1 MKILVTG
8 TAGFIG
14 FYVTKAL
21 AELGHEIIG
30 LDNISDYYDVNLKYG
45 RLNENGINA
54 SDIVYN
60 TYCQSSKYPNYH
72 FIRLNV
78 EDKENLYKVYD
89 QHRFDK
95 VCHLAAQPGVR
106 YSIENPYAYIDSNI
120 VGFLHILEGCRHYKV
135 QHLVFASS
143 SSVYGN
149 NNSIPFSEKDRVDE
163 PVSLYA
169 ATKRSNE
176 LMAYT
181 YSHLYEFQLTG
192 LRFFTVYG
200 PWGRPDMAPMLF
212 ADAIIQGKYIKVFNN
227 GELYR
232 DFTYVDDIAEG
243 VSKVLLSNMSHKN
256 KYALYN
262 IGCSQPVHLIDFIRI
277 LEAHLGK
284 KAKMEF
290 LPMQSGDVYKTY
302 ADTTLLERDFN
313 YKPKIKLEQGIKKFI
328 QWHKLWVNFSNF

>member
-1 MKILVTG
+1 MKILVSG

-14 FYVTKAL
+14 FYVAKILLEA
-21 AELGHEIIG
+21 GHEVIG
-30 LDNISDYYDVNLKYG
+30 LDNINNYYDVNLKYG
-45 RLNENGINA
+45 RLKESGIIP
-54 SDIVYN
+54 SEIVYN
-60 TYCQSSKYPNYH
+60 TYCQSNKYPNYR
-72 FIRLNV
+72 FIRLNL
-78 EDKENLYKVYD
+78 EDKENLFKVFE
-89 QHRFDK
+89 QHKFDK

-106 YSIENPYAYIDSNI
+106 YSIENPYAYINSNI

-149 NNSIPFSEKDRVDE
+149 NNHIPFSEKDRVDE

-176 LMAYT
+176 LMSYT
-181 YSHLYEFQLTG
+181 YAHLYGFQLTG

-212 ADAIIQGKYIKVFNN
+212 ADAITQGKPIQVFNN
-227 GELYR
+227 GDLYR
-232 DFTYVDDIAEG
+232 DFTYVEDIAEG
-243 VSKVLLSNMSHKN
+243 VQKVLLTDITQSD
-256 KYALYN
+256 KYKLYN
-262 IGCSQPVHLIDFIRI
+262 IGCSQPVHLMDFIHT
-277 LEAHLGK
+277 LEIHLGK

-290 LPMQSGDVYKTY
+290 LPMQAGDVYKTY

-313 YKPKIKLEQGIKKFI
+313 YKPSISLQIGIKEF
-328 QWHKLWVNFSNF
+328 VNWYISDNNPIK

>member
-14 FYVTKAL
+14 FYVAKILVEA
-21 AELGHEIIG
+21 GHEVIG
-30 LDNISDYYDVNLKYG
+30 LDNINDYYDVNLKYG
-45 RLNENGINA
+45 RLNESGINA

-60 TYCQSSKYPNYH
+60 TCCQSSKYSNYR
-72 FIRLNV
+72 FICLNL
-78 EDKENLYKVYD
+78 EDKENLFKVYE
-89 QHRFDK
+89 QHCFDK

-163 PVSLYA
+163 PISLYA

-181 YSHLYEFQLTG
+181 YAHLYGFQLTG

-212 ADAIIQGKYIKVFNN
+212 ADAIVQGKPIKVFNN

-232 DFTYVDDIAEG
+232 DFTYVEDIAEG
-243 VSKVLLSNMSHKN
+243 VCKVILKEILYEN
-256 KYALYN
+256 KYTLYN
-262 IGCSQPVHLIDFIRI
+262 IGCSQPVHLMDFICI

-290 LPMQSGDVYKTY
+290 LPMQAGDVYQTY
-302 ADTTLLERDFN
+302 ADITLLEKDFN
-313 YKPKIKLEQGIKKFI
+313 YKPSISLQIGIKEF
-328 QWHKLWVNFSNF
+328 VNWYISKKNPKK

>member
-14 FYVTKAL
+14 FYVAKVLVET
-21 AELGHEIIG
+21 GHEVIG
-30 LDNISDYYDVNLKYG
+30 LDNINDYYDVNLKYG
-45 RLNENGINA
+45 RLNESGINA

-60 TYCQSSKYPNYH
+60 TYCQSSKYPNYR
-72 FIRLNV
+72 FIRLNL
-78 EDKENLYKVYD
+78 EDKENLFKVFE
-89 QHRFDK
+89 QHCFDK

-163 PVSLYA
+163 PISLYA
-169 ATKRSNE
+169 VTKRSNE

-181 YSHLYEFQLTG
+181 YAHLYGFQLTG

-212 ADAIIQGKYIKVFNN
+212 ADAIVQGKPIKVFNN

-232 DFTYVDDIAEG
+232 DFTYVEDIAEG
-243 VSKVLLSNMSHKN
+243 VCKVILKEILYEN
-256 KYALYN
+256 KYTLYN
-262 IGCSQPVHLIDFIRI
+262 IGCSQPVHLMDFICI

-290 LPMQSGDVYKTY
+290 LPMQAGDVYQTY
-302 ADTTLLERDFN
+302 ADITLLEKDFN
-313 YKPKIKLEQGIKKFI
+313 YKPSISLQIGIKEF
-328 QWHKLWVNFSNF
+328 VNWYISDKNPIK

>member
-1 MKILVTG
+1 MKILVSG

-14 FYVTKAL
+14 FYVAKILLEA
-21 AELGHEIIG
+21 GHEVIG
-30 LDNISDYYDVNLKYG
+30 LDNINNYYDVNLKYG
-45 RLNENGINA
+45 RLKESGIIP
-54 SDIVYN
+54 SEIVYN
-60 TYCQSSKYPNYH
+60 TYCQSNKYPNYR
-72 FIRLNV
+72 FIRLNL
-78 EDKENLYKVYD
+78 EDKENLFKVFE
-89 QHRFDK
+89 QHKFDK

-106 YSIENPYAYIDSNI
+106 YSIENPYAYINSNI

-149 NNSIPFSEKDRVDE
+149 NNHIPFSEKDRVDE

-176 LMAYT
+176 LMSYT
-181 YSHLYEFQLTG
+181 YAHLYGFQLTG

-212 ADAIIQGKYIKVFNN
+212 ADAIIKSKTIKVFNN

-232 DFTYVDDIAEG
+232 DFTYVEDIAEG
-243 VSKVLLSNMSHKN
+243 VQKVLLTDITQSD
-256 KYALYN
+256 KYKLYN
-262 IGCSQPVHLIDFIRI
+262 IGCSQPVHLMDFIHT
-277 LEAHLGK
+277 LEAHIGK
-284 KAKMEF
+284 KANMEF
-290 LPMQSGDVYKTY
+290 LPMQAGDVFQTY

-313 YKPKIKLEQGIKKFI
+313 YKPNINLDIGILKFI
-328 QWHKLWVNFSNF
+328 QWYMYWLKY